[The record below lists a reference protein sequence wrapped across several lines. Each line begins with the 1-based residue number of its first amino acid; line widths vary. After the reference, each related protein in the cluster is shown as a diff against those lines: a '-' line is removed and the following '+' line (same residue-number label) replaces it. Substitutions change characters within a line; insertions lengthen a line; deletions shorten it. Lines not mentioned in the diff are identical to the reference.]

1 VCEQAILAKSMAK
14 PVRRT
19 LLLWLFCWPALLVA
33 QTNDLSGSRYPPNRY
48 LLVVETSRAMQH
60 RSDQMAQTIQELLGS
75 ALARQARRGDSLGVW
90 TFNEDL
96 YTGVLPLQEWTPE
109 QQKPITERVVGF
121 LRAQKFE
128 KKSKLDK
135 VLLPLS
141 RLVRNLPFLTVIL
154 VCVGDEE
161 VHGTPYDQRINDF
174 FQNWRQ
180 QQLDA
185 RTPFVVVLRAQGG
198 RFVDCS
204 MNPTPWPVELPALP
218 KELFVARPAPG
229 PAAGPPP
236 KHPAPVV
243 PPLIVIGKKHEP
255 APAITNAAPIETKP
269 STSLAITSNLAPQSL
284 SNPQTTLVEQ
294 STPPAQASAAQ
305 TGETSKPIAIA
316 SSNPAVAP
324 IPSSTA
330 AASQVAQQ
338 PVAAPTAP
346 KLPSAEPIAPAPTT
360 PAASPPSPAKST
372 TPEAQAPAEPARSD
386 MPDPHKL
393 NGSSLSGAPQA
404 SALPV
409 NVASATPT
417 RARSDMRMFLIGGCA
432 CALIGVGLAAFWVW
446 RRRARPPV
454 EVSLITQS
462 IDRRDH

>member
-1 VCEQAILAKSMAK
+1 MAK
-14 PVRRT
+14 PVHRN
-19 LLLWLFCWPALLVA
+19 LLLWLFFWPALLVA
-33 QTNDLSGSRYPPNRY
+33 QTNDLSAPRYPPNRY
-48 LLVVETSRAMQH
+48 LLVVETSRAMLH

-96 YTGVLPLQEWTPE
+96 YTGVLPLQEWKPE

-174 FQNWRQ
+174 FQTWRQ

-204 MNPTPWPVELPALP
+204 MNPAPWPVELPALP
-218 KELFVARPAPG
+218 KELFVARPAPQ
-229 PAAGPPP
+229 PATAAPQNR
-236 KHPAPVV
+236 PAPVV
-243 PPLIVIGKKHEP
+243 PPLIIIGKKHEP
-255 APAITNAAPIETKP
+255 APVITNVASADAKP
-269 STSLAITSNLAPQSL
+269 SAGLPITNNLAPQSL
-284 SNPQTTLVEQ
+284 SNAQTTLVEQ
-294 STPPAQASAAQ
+294 SAPPAQASAAQ

-316 SSNPAVAP
+316 SSTPAVAP
-324 IPSSTA
+324 IPSPTT

-338 PVAAPTAP
+338 PVAAPAAP
-346 KLPSAEPIAPAPTT
+346 KLPSAEPIAPAPTA
-360 PAASPPSPAKST
+360 PAVSPPSPAKST
-372 TPEAQAPAEPARSD
+372 VPEAQAPAEPARSD

-393 NGSSLSGAPQA
+393 SGSSLPGAPRA
-404 SALPV
+404 SPAPV

-417 RARSDMRMFLIGGCA
+417 RARSDMRILLIGGCA
-432 CALIGVGLAAFWVW
+432 CALIAVGLAAFWVW
-446 RRRARPPV
+446 RRRARPTAD
-454 EVSLITQS
+454 VSLITQS
-462 IDRRDH
+462 IDRRDR